1 MITFTKKA
9 DTQPA
14 PKERE
19 ENRFE
24 QIRKTA
30 KERHQKS
37 DTSGARRQDGQAD
50 GVHPLDPK
58 GA

>member
-9 DTQPA
+9 A
-14 PKERE
+14 PQTAPDNGQ

-30 KERHQKS
+30 KEKHLTS
-37 DTSGARRQDGQAD
+37 DADAARRRVSKTTEEDRL
-50 GVHPLDPK
+50 V
-58 GA
+58 